1 MAGVLTATGAI
12 IAGDVTSSNY
22 SDVPVY
28 AGYKLEYSTGN
39 AYFNNVNIRGGVID
53 GTSTIGGRT
62 ASTLASAIDASGHFA
77 DSAISTAT
85 STIITPFTFGVS
97 GALQIGTY
105 VNGVSGDVRISP
117 SGILGRDINGATT
130 FSINGTTGVAVLN
143 GLVVGTNVGQGT
155 AVTSSGVTTII
166 GDTVT
171 TSFVNALN
179 VTAQYVAA
187 SISITSPTITSGS
200 IYSGLFSTS
209 TSGATA
215 ERVEMGVSV
224 GGNIHN
230 ICKYDASNN
239 KILEIGIN
247 EAIVIS
253 SPAARDKTCILLT
266 QAANRPCIDANKTG
280 VGAGNVIDISNE
292 GTGYDIGG
300 SNDNWYCEKDGTG
313 NFKFLSLVKTNTSII
328 TDPLLYITSDY
339 ESASATCV
347 DISNTGGATVTSPMV
362 TMSGD
367 IRGSL
372 LYINATETSTSSNVR
387 VASVGD
393 LPNIEIIKTTNSG
406 IGMKIGMTSNDANQ
420 SYGLEF
426 NLANDGAGV
435 EHAFKFSGSEY
446 IASATGV
453 SGLTGVV
460 KVSTSDG
467 TVYLPVYSSY
477 T

>member
-1 MAGVLTATGAI
+1 MSATGAI

-22 SDVPVY
+22 SAVPVY

-53 GTSTIGGRT
+53 ETSTIGGRI

-105 VNGVSGDVRISP
+105 VNGVSGDIRISP

-130 FSINGTTGVAVLN
+130 FSINGTTGIAVLN

-209 TSGATA
+209 TSGAIT

-230 ICKYDASNN
+230 ICKYDSSNN
-239 KILEIGIN
+239 KILEIGLN
-247 EAIVIS
+247 EVIVIN
-253 SPAARDKTCILLT
+253 SPAARDKSCIELT
-266 QAANRPCIDANKTG
+266 QNANKPCLG
-280 VGAGNVIDISNE
+280 VTKAGTGAGNVIDISND
-292 GTGYDIGG
+292 GTGYDISGNAD
-300 SNDNWYCEKDGTG
+300 SWYCEKDGTG
-313 NFKFLSLVKTNTSII
+313 NFKFLNISSTDNGASLIEISSSSTETNAGFMDIDHTGGTDVTNDLISLTSNTRSRLLVLTSSDAANPNPILEIVTNSSDANGLKI
-328 TDPLLYITSDY
+328 TKSSDGNCMSLAQTVN
-339 ESASATCV
+339 SASAT
-347 DISNTGGATVTSPMV
+347 
-362 TMSGD
+362 
-367 IRGSL
+367 
-372 LYINATETSTSSNVR
+372 Y
-387 VASVGD
+387 
-393 LPNIEIIKTTNSG
+393 G
-406 IGMKIGMTSNDANQ
+406 I
-420 SYGLEF
+420 EF
-426 NLANDGAGV
+426 NLANAGAGV

-446 IASATGV
+446 IAGATAVATVTGV
-453 SGLTGVV
+453 I

-477 T
+477 S